1 MRQPSPKPALIHS
14 KFLTALQGAGGKM
27 SASDP
32 TSAIFMSDAKAEV
45 KKKINKYAFSGGGA
59 TMEEHREHG
68 GNPDVDVPFQYL
80 TYFLDDDDELERI
93 RRSYKS
99 GELLTG
105 EMKQLCIGVM
115 QAYVEDFQA
124 RRKMITNEVLQ
135 KAMTP
140 RRLEWRGNP
149 NPVKRAAAPVAGK
162 SEATQAAAR
171 QPQAQTVSLEQ
182 NLPLRTIATSSSE
195 QPQSSQMPVQQQ
207 QQQQRHVS
215 TTPVAQPSSIP
226 PPPQAA
232 SQAAAQT
239 PSVIQEA
246 ASKPQRPGLAA
257 LGRTSSYGVRGLS
270 GYGEGLVSQLY
281 PTEKGRKGHLNEV
294 EE

>member
-1 MRQPSPKPALIHS
+1 
-14 KFLTALQGAGGKM
+14 M

-32 TSAIFMSDAKAEV
+32 TSAIFMSDTKAEV

-59 TMEEHREHG
+59 TMEEHRERG

-93 RRSYKS
+93 RRSYKR

-124 RRKMITNEVLQ
+124 RRKMITDEVLRQ
-135 KAMTP
+135 ALAP

-149 NPVKRAAAPVAGK
+149 NPVKKKTTVAEGPK
-162 SEATQAAAR
+162 SGAMQAAAT
-171 QPQAQTVSLEQ
+171 QPQAQAAPFEQ
-182 NLPLRTIATSSSE
+182 HLPLRNTASSSSA
-195 QPQSSQMPVQQQ
+195 QTQSL
-207 QQQQRHVS
+207 
-215 TTPVAQPSSIP
+215 P
-226 PPPQAA
+226 PPPQLHQQTHDVSTPAPQPFPTLQPPQAA
-232 SQAAAQT
+232 FRAAAQT
-239 PSVIQEA
+239 PSVAQEA
-246 ASKPQRPGLAA
+246 APKPLRPTLTA

-270 GYGEGLVSQLY
+270 GYGEDLVSQLY
-281 PTEKGRKGHLNEV
+281 PTGKGKREFLNEV